1 MGREDA
7 GGGAGQRR
15 TRPAQEPDTRDGARG
30 AGVGRAGGGRGRGP
44 GGGEERRQGRVSR
57 GPLRGRTPGPRLRLR
72 VHAAP
77 APLLAGPGLT
87 PCRVRPQ
94 RATSAKTPFPG
105 EATF

>member
-1 MGREDA
+1 M
-7 GGGAGQRR
+7 R
-15 TRPAQEPDTRDGARG
+15 TREAELDRD
-30 AGVGRAGGGRGRGP
+30 GRGRRRSPTGGTGP
-44 GGGEERRQGRVSR
+44 GAPAWAERGEDAAVAPEVARQRRQGRVSR

-87 PCRVRPQ
+87 PCCVRPQ